1 MNEIQQLI
9 LKINELNSQF
19 GELNRFPLSE
29 QDILQIKEEIK
40 EKYNKELSTTYIQ
53 ILQLTNGINFNGVF
67 LYGMD
72 ENPSMDIVKCNED
85 WKPLDGFQNYFFYA
99 DSDLYLFVQD
109 KTETYSIRTRDDFE
123 TIILETTKAT
133 LFFQKILQCALG
145 IDIEI

>member
-9 LKINELNSQF
+9 LKINELDSQF

-29 QDILQIKEEIK
+29 QNILQIKEEIK
-40 EKYNKELSTTYIQ
+40 EKYCTELPTIYAQ

-67 LYGMD
+67 LYGID
-72 ENPSMDIVKCNED
+72 ENPSMDIIKCNED
-85 WKPLDGFQNYFFYA
+85 WHSFDDFQDYFFYA

-109 KTETYSIRTRDDFE
+109 KTETYSIRSRDDFE
-123 TIILETTKAT
+123 TIILETTEAT
-133 LFFQKILQCALG
+133 LFFEKILQCALG

>member
-29 QDILQIKEEIK
+29 QNIFWLKDEVN
-40 EKYNKELSTTYIQ
+40 EKYGKLLSNIYIQ

-85 WKPLDGFQNYFFYA
+85 WKRLDGFQNYFFYA

-123 TIILETTKAT
+123 TIIFETTEAT

>member
-29 QDILQIKEEIK
+29 QHILQIKEEIK

-85 WKPLDGFQNYFFYA
+85 WYSFDDFQDYFFYA

-109 KTETYSIRTRDDFE
+109 KTEAYSIRKRDDFE
-123 TIILETTKAT
+123 TIILETTDAT
-133 LFFQKILQCALG
+133 LFFEKILQCALG
-145 IDIEI
+145 IDIET